1 MKNKRIKLTKFENWM
16 SSNIHECNREYSKLN
31 ILKRVVCCNKK
42 LRQNSILTEQGQK
55 IFKREKIT
63 HFVRKMA

>member
-1 MKNKRIKLTKFENWM
+1 MNATENIQ
-16 SSNIHECNREYSKLN
+16 NYSKLN

-55 IFKREKIT
+55 VFKREK
-63 HFVRKMA
+63 